1 MTEDTII
8 TIMQMSIKTIILS
21 AAPPLLS
28 ALIVGVIVSV
38 LQTITSINEQTLAS
52 IPKMLVV
59 FLSLIMFGSYIT
71 SNVTELFN
79 TLYGNLV
86 YYVK

>member
-1 MTEDTII
+1 MTEDTVI

-21 AAPPLLS
+21 VAPPLLS
-28 ALIVGVIVSV
+28 ALIIGVIISI

-71 SNVTELFN
+71 GNVTELFN

>member
-8 TIMQMSIKTIILS
+8 TIMQMAIKTIIFS

-28 ALIVGVIVSV
+28 ALIIGIIVSV

-52 IPKMLVV
+52 IPKMLAV
-59 FLSLIMFGSYIT
+59 FLSLIIFGSYI
-71 SNVTELFN
+71 SANVTELFN

>member
-1 MTEDTII
+1 
-8 TIMQMSIKTIILS
+8 MQMSIKTIILS